1 MKAAIHGAAGRSALA
16 ALSALAA
23 SALLSGAAT
32 ASAAE
37 TTVGISHGIDNLSGP
52 RADWRETSL
61 SLRHQLAPRS
71 GFGLGATR
79 IERFGISETQFSASA
94 DLPLT
99 EQLTASIDGN
109 ASGDHQILARHALGA
124 TLQYEFAKGWLLHGG
139 ARSSSYNDAHVNQSL
154 LMLERYVGSYSVA
167 GAWRAARA
175 LGATAHSGELRASYF
190 YGERSSLGL
199 SLAAGKEAAN
209 IGGITRLGSV
219 RSAALVG
226 RHWLDQ
232 RWAVTYALGHTRQGD
247 FYTRNG
253 INLGLQA
260 AY

>member
-1 MKAAIHGAAGRSALA
+1 MKCANPGVVAGPA

-23 SALLSGAAT
+23 LALLAGAAP
-32 ASAAE
+32 ARAAE
-37 TTVGISHGIDNLSGP
+37 TTVGISHGIDKLTGP
-52 RADWRETSL
+52 RADWHETAL
-61 SLRHQLAPRS
+61 TLRHQLAPRS

-79 IERFGISETQFSASA
+79 IERFGIHETQFSANA
-94 DLPLT
+94 DLPLS
-99 EQLTASIDGN
+99 ERLTASIDGT

-124 TLQYEFAKGWLLHGG
+124 TLQYEFAKGWLVHGG
-139 ARSSSYNDAHVNQSL
+139 GRSSSYNDAHVNQSL
-154 LMLERYVGSYSVA
+154 LMLERYVGNYSFA

-175 LGATAHSGELRASYF
+175 LGATAHSGELRANYY
-190 YGERSSLGL
+190 YGERSAVGL

-209 IGGITRLGSV
+209 IGGVTRLGSV
-219 RSAALVG
+219 RSAALTG

-260 AY
+260 TY